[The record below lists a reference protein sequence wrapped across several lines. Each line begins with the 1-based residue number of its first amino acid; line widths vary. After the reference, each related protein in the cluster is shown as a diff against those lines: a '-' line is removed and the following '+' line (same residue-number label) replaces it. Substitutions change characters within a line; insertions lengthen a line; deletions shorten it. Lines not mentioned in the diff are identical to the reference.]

1 MDSEICLCASCRE
14 QAEAMRKI
22 IEAGEAYQERIREA
36 DDRSFK
42 NNADIIREGAE
53 YKYRKAFREFNF
65 GVYA

>member
-1 MDSEICLCASCRE
+1 
-14 QAEAMRKI
+14 MRKI